1 MYKIDYGFGP
11 FKNTK
16 YFTTY
21 GEAAEYCRMFKWKV
35 SRIKPVH

>member
-11 FKNTK
+11 FKNTQ

-21 GEAAEYCRMFKWKV
+21 KEAVEYCGWFKWSKK
-35 SRIKPVH
+35 RIKPVH